1 MNAIVDMIMEGII
14 CKDCGSFIDGESPG
28 CERNCGCTI
37 DEKSNDN
44 KNYFTKQIIDLFHL
58 KNK

>member
-1 MNAIVDMIMEGII
+1 MNAIVDMIMDGII

-28 CERNCGCTI
+28 YERNCGCII

-44 KNYFTKQIIDLFHL
+44 KNSFTKQITNLFNS